1 MFTTIGMLASRPV
14 ISIDI
19 EARVSEAFQLM
30 NARRISCIV
39 VLFRGEPV
47 GILTER
53 DVVFAANWVVSDPN
67 LRMREVMSKPVLAV
81 SGATSLTEAYQIFR
95 EQKIRHLVVL
105 GADLEMEG
113 IFTQTDLVRALAT
126 KLFAQVPDISTLM
139 TSTVWQLPPQAPV
152 RQALALMAAHAI
164 SGVVVVE
171 ELLPVGIFTERDAVR
186 LIAEGT
192 DLANVALGSVMSTP
206 VLTTTPSVPP
216 RQAFERM
223 REHAIRRL
231 VVVNDQGQ
239 PAGVLTQT
247 DLSRV
252 LDQTHS
258 VLPMELLGTLTSQDG
273 IQPYAN

>member
-1 MFTTIGMLASRPV
+1 M
-14 ISIDI
+14 
-19 EARVSEAFQLM
+19 
-30 NARRISCIV
+30 
-39 VLFRGEPV
+39 
-47 GILTER
+47 
-53 DVVFAANWVVSDPN
+53 
-67 LRMREVMSKPVLAV
+67 
-81 SGATSLTEAYQIFR
+81 
-95 EQKIRHLVVL
+95 
-105 GADLEMEG
+105 
-113 IFTQTDLVRALAT
+113 
-126 KLFAQVPDISTLM
+126 
-139 TSTVWQLPPQAPV
+139 
-152 RQALALMAAHAI
+152 
-164 SGVVVVE
+164 
-171 ELLPVGIFTERDAVR
+171 GIFTERDAVR